1 MPKDCNCVKVFP
13 AHNKLIAVSFTTL
26 KRQPKDFVKKK
37 ERKKLKNACEKFPFK
52 ATIAKKRIFFYQKKK
67 S

>member
-1 MPKDCNCVKVFP
+1 MPKVCNCVKVFP
-13 AHNKLIAVSFTTL
+13 ANNKLIAVSFTTL

-52 ATIAKKRIFFYQKKK
+52 ATIAQKSIFFYQKKK
-67 S
+67 L